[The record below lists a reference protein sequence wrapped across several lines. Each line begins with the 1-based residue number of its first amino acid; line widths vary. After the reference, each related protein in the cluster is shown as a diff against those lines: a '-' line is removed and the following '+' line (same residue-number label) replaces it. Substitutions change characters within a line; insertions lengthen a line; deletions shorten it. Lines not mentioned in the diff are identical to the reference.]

1 MTQFVQNFTGETLN
15 DVTKEINEYI
25 KATGYKIITM
35 TTATEE
41 KYISTPRVLNKY
53 IPIYKVIVCFEKE

>member
-1 MTQFVQNFTGETLN
+1 MTQFIQNFSGESLN
-15 DVTKEINEYI
+15 DVTNDINEYI
-25 KATGYKIITM
+25 KTTNYKITGMTM
-35 TTATEE
+35 AIED

>member
-1 MTQFVQNFTGETLN
+1 MTQFVQSFTGEILN
-15 DVTKEINEYI
+15 DITKEINEYI

-35 TTATEE
+35 TMAIEQ